1 MGSFRDGSR
10 KSTRKDKQ
18 NQPKKREKN
27 MRPKHNSDL
36 DNLRPMTEDETKF
49 MEYLRGQRQ
58 VSSVLANRIE
68 ALMRSFA
75 LADSFFDA
83 ASVDV
88 LKQWRALGHENDLG
102 LRFAQVYA
110 FARKVWKTR
119 EFESNDVEEAPKDQ
133 EHAQD
138 ESSEAKAMLAILT
151 RKYSVADLKTVV
163 DVRELAGISAINTT
177 QMAYLLDMRDST
189 KQENENAK
197 A

>member
-1 MGSFRDGSR
+1 MRH
-10 KSTRKDKQ
+10 
-18 NQPKKREKN
+18 KRN
-27 MRPKHNSDL
+27 NDL

-88 LKQWRALGHENDLG
+88 LKQWRALGHEQDLG
-102 LRFAQVYA
+102 ARFAQVYE

-119 EFESNDVEEAPKDQ
+119 EWEGETVAETARRTQ
-133 EHAQD
+133 EPAQD
-138 ESSEAKAMLAILT
+138 KSSEVKAMQAILT
-151 RKYSVADLKTVV
+151 RMYSAADLKTVV
-163 DVRELAGISAINTT
+163 DVMEIAGISAINTL
-177 QMAYLLDMRDST
+177 QMAALLDMRNNPNKESGNGEEKNKSDSRS
-189 KQENENAK
+189 
-197 A
+197 